1 MSAGV
6 LGAGRQ
12 RAPSSTPDGMN
23 WTPTAARQPR
33 PISSRPRTSFL
44 IQDILWDGAEGGES
58 GGFGSSEDGGV
69 AAMEGGEGSSALEDP
84 PGTPRP
90 PGASQDQGTPQE
102 ADADENETSECD
114 PPRAAQCPPKAA
126 KRSRAAFSH
135 TQVLELERKFS
146 RQKYLSAPE
155 RARLAKHLQL
165 TETQVKIWF
174 QNRRYKTKRKQIA
187 SESGGTDTDAAGHKA
202 AELPRASLIT
212 LRGGWQYLPCL
223 YYLSGW
229 SPSWW

>member
-44 IQDILWDGAEGGES
+44 IQDILWDGAERGES

-69 AAMEGGEGSSALEDP
+69 ATMEGGEGSSALGDP

-102 ADADENETSECD
+102 ADAGKGVDNPD
-114 PPRAAQCPPKAA
+114 
-126 KRSRAAFSH
+126 
-135 TQVLELERKFS
+135 
-146 RQKYLSAPE
+146 
-155 RARLAKHLQL
+155 
-165 TETQVKIWF
+165 
-174 QNRRYKTKRKQIA
+174 
-187 SESGGTDTDAAGHKA
+187 
-202 AELPRASLIT
+202 
-212 LRGGWQYLPCL
+212 
-223 YYLSGW
+223 
-229 SPSWW
+229 